1 MGPKVFIDGDAGTTG
16 LQIVSRL
23 RGRRDL
29 ELLRLPEDRRKD
41 PEARREA
48 LNACDLAVLCL
59 PDAAARESVSMI
71 ENPDTKVLD
80 ASTAHRTAEGWV
92 YGLPEMDA
100 AQTEAVRA
108 GKRVANPGC
117 YPTGAILLLR
127 PLVQSGLLPADSPVT
142 VNAVSGYSGGGKALI
157 ARYEGDA
164 PDGPDFFAYG
174 LDLQHKHLPEMQLCS
189 GLNHAPIF
197 QPSVARY
204 RQGMLV
210 SVPLHLWALP
220 GSPTAAQVHDALASA
235 YAGQRFLRVMPQE
248 AAGALDPQA
257 LNGSNDVELH
267 VFADPS
273 GERCLIS
280 AVLDN
285 LGKGASGAAVQNLNL
300 MLGLEEVAGLEPA
313 IAA

>member
-48 LNACDLAVLCL
+48 LNTCDLAVLCL

-100 AQTEAVRA
+100 AQAEAVRA

-142 VNAVSGYSGGGKALI
+142 INAVSGYSGGGKALI

-164 PDGPDFFAYG
+164 PDGPDVFAYG

-189 GLNHAPIF
+189 GLSHAPIF

-220 GSPTAAQVHDALASA
+220 GQPTAAQVHSALAST

>member
-23 RGRRDL
+23 HGRRDL

-48 LNACDLAVLCL
+48 LNTCDLAVLCL

-100 AQTEAVRA
+100 AQTEALRA

-142 VNAVSGYSGGGKALI
+142 INAVSGYSGGGKALI

-164 PDGPDFFAYG
+164 PDGPDVFAYG

-220 GSPTAAQVHDALASA
+220 GQPTAAQVHSALAST

>member
-16 LQIVSRL
+16 LQIVARL
-23 RGRRDL
+23 EGRRDL
-29 ELLRLPEDRRKD
+29 SLLRLPEDRRKD

-59 PDAAARESVSMI
+59 PDAAAREAVAMI
-71 ENPDTKVLD
+71 DNPETRVLD

-100 AQTEAVRA
+100 AQAEAVR
-108 GKRVANPGC
+108 GSKRVANPGC
-117 YPTGAILLLR
+117 YPTGAILILR
-127 PLVQSGLLPADSPVT
+127 PLVRAGLLPADTPVT

-157 ARYEGDA
+157 ARYEGETA
-164 PDGPDFFAYG
+164 DGPDFFAYG
-174 LDLQHKHLPEMQLCS
+174 LDLKHKHLPEMQACS
-189 GLNHAPIF
+189 GLSHAPIF
-197 QPSVARY
+197 QPSVGRF

-210 SVPLHLWALP
+210 SVPLHLWSLP
-220 GSPTAAQVHDALASA
+220 GRPAAPQIHETLSSA
-235 YAGQRFLRVMPQE
+235 YAGQRFLRVEPLA
-248 AAGALDPQA
+248 AAGTLDPQA
-257 LNGSNDVELH
+257 LNGSNDVAFH
-267 VFADPS
+267 VFADAS